1 MTVTNE
7 PTSEWE
13 PMSAYQGA
21 AEMTMKRCTASDE
34 WSGVDASEPPA
45 PEMDS
50 LIVPELNS
58 YHRHHKQLSLI
69 KQKQVVI
76 D

>member
-1 MTVTNE
+1 MIVTNE
-7 PTSEWE
+7 PTLEWE
-13 PMSAYQGA
+13 AICAYQGA
-21 AEMTMKRCTASDE
+21 AEMTMKRCIASDE
-34 WSGVDASEPPA
+34 WSDVSAMSPLA

-69 KQKQVVI
+69 SQKHGLS
-76 D
+76 